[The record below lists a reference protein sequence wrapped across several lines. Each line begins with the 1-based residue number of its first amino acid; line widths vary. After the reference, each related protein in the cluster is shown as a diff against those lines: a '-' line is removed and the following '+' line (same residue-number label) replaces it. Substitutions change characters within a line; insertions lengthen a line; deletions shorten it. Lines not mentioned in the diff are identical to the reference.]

1 VGRTAFG
8 SADQGGHGMRYPHFD
23 FYPGDWLDDAN
34 NRYQSLAAKGAHI
47 ELLCLMWRE
56 ATETQFGLLDDD
68 RGLARAL
75 GLPLAEWQ
83 ALRVELIDGPY
94 AVLRVENGR
103 IVSPRLRQE
112 WHKARERS
120 RAAQQSR
127 QARAPRPRV
136 TLPPETSVEAL
147 PDADSNDRTT
157 NVPRPLDERATNVVR
172 QPNDRATNP
181 RRLPHESA
189 TSHQSPVTD
198 QQSPPI
204 AQQSPV
210 RSGEAPPQ
218 EASPP
223 GPPRAAGGDGPAAA
237 SPAGADRPEPVPRRA
252 RASARAP
259 RLPPDLRRL
268 VAEWRAA
275 VVADG
280 LAPPRDWHL
289 RASGYVR
296 RWAQA
301 GASIADLR
309 AWWAWLHDDPWWATR
324 YPEVALWDRAWS
336 QWRLRAHAP
345 PRGRP
350 PGELSGAAAVDALL
364 AGLTRQE
371 GGRDDP
377 G

>member
-1 VGRTAFG
+1 V
-8 SADQGGHGMRYPHFD
+8 RYPHFD

-34 NRYQSLAAKGAHI
+34 NRYQSVAAKGAHI

-83 ALRVELIDGPY
+83 ALRADLIEGPY
-94 AVLRVENGR
+94 AVLHVEHGR

-120 RAAQQSR
+120 LAAQQSR
-127 QARAPRPRV
+127 RARAPRLRE
-136 TLPPETSVEAL
+136 TPPTGTAVAAA
-147 PDADSNDRTT
+147 PDEEP
-157 NVPRPLDERATNVVR
+157 NVRATNVRRPLDDRPTKAVR
-172 QPNDRATNP
+172 HTHDGVTNA
-181 RRLPHESA
+181 RRLDHEPA

-198 QQSPPI
+198 QQAPDTD
-204 AQQSPV
+204 QQTPA
-210 RSGEAPPQ
+210 RSGDPPQ
-218 EASPP
+218 EATPP
-223 GPPRAAGGDGPAAA
+223 GPPRAAGGDGPMPLAAA
-237 SPAGADRPEPVPRRA
+237 TVADRAEPVPRRA
-252 RASARAP
+252 RAGVRVP

-268 VAEWRAA
+268 VGEWRVAVAA
-275 VVADG
+275 EGV
-280 LAPPRDWHL
+280 APPRDWHL
-289 RASGYVR
+289 RAGGYVR
-296 RWAQA
+296 RWVQA
-301 GASIADLR
+301 GATLTDLR
-309 AWWAWLHDDPWWATR
+309 AWWAWLHEDPWWATR